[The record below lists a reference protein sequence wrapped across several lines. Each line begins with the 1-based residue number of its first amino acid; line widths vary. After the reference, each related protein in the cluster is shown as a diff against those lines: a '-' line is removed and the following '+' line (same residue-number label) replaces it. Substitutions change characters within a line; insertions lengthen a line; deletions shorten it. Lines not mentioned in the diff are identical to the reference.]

1 MSTSSSTTTTTN
13 SNETYLAVRVPAAGP
28 SSIMRLETLP
38 PLAYPS
44 RGEIAVLVKY
54 SGVNP
59 VETYIRSGAYASVP
73 PYPFTPGG
81 CCSGIVTSVGE
92 GVEKFSIGDRIYS
105 ARTVSGSYA
114 ERALINASFAW
125 HLPSSIGFAEGAAL
139 GVPYHTAYRA
149 VFTKARLK
157 RNQTILVHG
166 ASGAVGVACVQMA
179 KSAGCRVIGSAGSE
193 AGRKAISEYCDV
205 VVSHGD
211 INRVLEFTNGTG
223 VDAIIEMA
231 AHKNLGADLKMLAT
245 GGTVVVVGSRG
256 PIEVNP
262 RDVMSRES
270 TITAVML
277 WHAKPR
283 EFDEA
288 AEYIADGLKSCKLK
302 PLVGQI
308 FEGLEKA
315 ADAHDEVIE
324 HVKGTV
330 GKIVIRVAH

>member
-1 MSTSSSTTTTTN
+1 
-13 SNETYLAVRVPAAGP
+13 
-28 SSIMRLETLP
+28 
-38 PLAYPS
+38 
-44 RGEIAVLVKY
+44 
-54 SGVNP
+54 
-59 VETYIRSGAYASVP
+59 
-73 PYPFTPGG
+73 
-81 CCSGIVTSVGE
+81 
-92 GVEKFSIGDRIYS
+92 
-105 ARTVSGSYA
+105 
-114 ERALINASFAW
+114 
-125 HLPSSIGFAEGAAL
+125 
-139 GVPYHTAYRA
+139 
-149 VFTKARLK
+149 
-157 RNQTILVHG
+157 
-166 ASGAVGVACVQMA
+166 
-179 KSAGCRVIGSAGSE
+179 VIGSAGSE
-193 AGRKAISEYCDV
+193 AGRKAIAEYCDV

-277 WHAKPR
+277 WHAKPG

-288 AEYIADGLKSCKLK
+288 AEYIADGLKSGKLK